1 MYLDEEEEMQRE
13 LSQIVNDLKENPMLG
28 LFQAGNELVHSNLLA
43 WILEYN
49 NDQVISQKLKSH
61 LSIPQEHRIKK
72 VFREKYNFDIL
83 IVHGPDEQ
91 VENSDNIGFVVIE
104 NKFKSLPTIGQLE
117 KYTKEIN
124 SNTLSPY
131 KKTKLNSQNTNKV
144 LFAPQIFSDTFLK
157 KTDSKET
164 DSKETEW
171 AFWSYEDYLEI
182 IKIYI
187 QNQGPEAVVFSKYV
201 EMTQTILDIGNRYI
215 KADREKNLC
224 SPDKDNIK
232 KLEEIRLDSLYQK
245 IWYSCVME
253 EMNIPSPEFRYVTE
267 FTHNEGVWS
276 WKSTTNRNG
285 VMACLQIQAKN
296 VRIALE
302 PFYQDGEKIPAP
314 KTRKNQAQK
323 ELCSNVFNW
332 CAPIIKS
339 IAEEYSSAFT
349 DTGIEKWWDGEELKS
364 LDTLWEGK
372 SIDFTKKT
380 GGSKP
385 QWDPLYHFGDFIY
398 LQLKLKENCTRNT
411 LKEIIIFALEE
422 IQRNLEKIAIVKF

>member
-1 MYLDEEEEMQRE
+1 M
-13 LSQIVNDLKENPMLG
+13 
-28 LFQAGNELVHSNLLA
+28 
-43 WILEYN
+43 
-49 NDQVISQKLKSH
+49 
-61 LSIPQEHRIKK
+61 
-72 VFREKYNFDIL
+72 
-83 IVHGPDEQ
+83 
-91 VENSDNIGFVVIE
+91 
-104 NKFKSLPTIGQLE
+104 
-117 KYTKEIN
+117 
-124 SNTLSPY
+124 
-131 KKTKLNSQNTNKV
+131 
-144 LFAPQIFSDTFLK
+144 
-157 KTDSKET
+157 
-164 DSKETEW
+164 
-171 AFWSYEDYLEI
+171 
-182 IKIYI
+182 
-187 QNQGPEAVVFSKYV
+187 FSKYV

-224 SPDKDNIK
+224 SPNQENIK

-245 IWYSCVME
+245 IWYSCVMK
-253 EMNIPSPEFRYVTE
+253 EMNIPESLEFRYVTE
-267 FTHNEGVWS
+267 FSHNEGVWS

-314 KTRKNQAQK
+314 KTRNNQDQK

-332 CAPIIKS
+332 CAPIITS

-372 SIDFTKKT
+372 SINFTKKT

-398 LQLKLKENCTRNT
+398 LQLELQEHCTRNT
-411 LKEIIIFALEE
+411 LKKIIIFALEE

>member
-1 MYLDEEEEMQRE
+1 MQKG
-13 LSQIVNDLKENPMLG
+13 LSQIVDDLEKNPMLA

-43 WILEYN
+43 WILMY
-49 NDQVISQKLKSH
+49 NDQVISQKLKSY

-117 KYTKEIN
+117 KYTKKIN
-124 SNTLSPY
+124 DNTLSPY
-131 KKTKLNSQNTNKV
+131 KKTKLNSQNTKKV
-144 LFAPQIFSDTFLK
+144 LFAPQIFLDTF
-157 KTDSKET
+157 
-164 DSKETEW
+164 SKETEW

-201 EMTQTILDIGNRYI
+201 EKTQTILDIGNRYI

-224 SPDKDNIK
+224 SPNKDNIN
-232 KLEEIRLDSLYQK
+232 KLAEIRLDSLYQK
-245 IWYSCVME
+245 NWYSYVMKE
-253 EMNIPSPEFRYVTE
+253 TNIPVSPEFRYVTE
-267 FTHNEGVWS
+267 FSHDEGVWS
-276 WKSTTNRNG
+276 WKSTTNRNE
-285 VMACLQIQAKN
+285 VMACLQIQSKN

-302 PFYQDGEKIPAP
+302 PFYQDGDPVP
-314 KTRKNQAQK
+314 KPTARTNQAQK
-323 ELCSNVFNW
+323 ELCSKVFNW

-339 IAEEYSSAFT
+339 IAEKYSSAFT
-349 DTGIEKWWDGEELKS
+349 TTSIKNWWDAGELKS
-364 LDTLWEGK
+364 LDTVWEGK

-398 LQLKLKENCTRNT
+398 LQLKLQENCTRNT
-411 LKEIIIFALEE
+411 LKKIIIFALEE

>member
-1 MYLDEEEEMQRE
+1 MTTEEEMQEE

-49 NDQVISQKLKSH
+49 NDQLISQKLKSH

-124 SNTLSPY
+124 SNTLSSY
-131 KKTKLNSQNTNKV
+131 NKIKLNSQNTKKV
-144 LFAPQIFSDTFLK
+144 LFAPQIFLAPFLK
-157 KTDSKET
+157 EIG
-164 DSKETEW
+164 W
-171 AFWSYEDYLEI
+171 ASWSYEDYLEI
-182 IKIYI
+182 IKMYI

-224 SPDKDNIK
+224 SPDKENIK

-245 IWYSCVME
+245 MWYSCVME
-253 EMNIPSPEFRYVTE
+253 EMNIPESPEFRYVTE
-267 FTHNEGVWS
+267 FSHNEGVWS

-302 PFYQDGEKIPAP
+302 PFYQDGGKNPAP
-314 KTRKNQAQK
+314 KTSTRENQDQK

-332 CAPIIKS
+332 CAPIITS
-339 IAEEYSSAFT
+339 IAKKYRSAFT

-411 LKEIIIFALEE
+411 LEKIISFALEE
-422 IQRNLEKIAIVKF
+422 IQRNLEKIAIVNFRKRS

>member
-1 MYLDEEEEMQRE
+1 MQGE

-49 NDQVISQKLKSH
+49 NDQVISQKLKAC
-61 LSIPQEHRIKK
+61 LSIPQEHRIKE

-117 KYTKEIN
+117 KYTKKIN
-124 SNTLSPY
+124 DNTLSPY
-131 KKTKLNSQNTNKV
+131 KKTKLNSQNTKKV
-144 LFAPQIFSDTFLK
+144 LFDPKIFLDTF
-157 KTDSKET
+157 SEET
-164 DSKETEW
+164 GWISR
-171 AFWSYEDYLEI
+171 SYEDYLEI

-224 SPDKDNIK
+224 SPNQENIK

-245 IWYSCVME
+245 IWYSCVMK
-253 EMNIPSPEFRYVTE
+253 EMNISESLEFRYVTE
-267 FTHNEGVWS
+267 FSHNEGVWS

-314 KTRKNQAQK
+314 KTRNNQDQK

-332 CAPIIKS
+332 CAPIITS

-349 DTGIEKWWDGEELKS
+349 DTSIKKWWDGEELKS

-372 SIDFTKKT
+372 SIDFTKKLEVANHS
-380 GGSKP
+380 GILCIILVI
-385 QWDPLYHFGDFIY
+385 LYTY
-398 LQLKLKENCTRNT
+398 N
-411 LKEIIIFALEE
+411 
-422 IQRNLEKIAIVKF
+422 

>member
-1 MYLDEEEEMQRE
+1 MQGE
-13 LSQIVNDLKENPMLG
+13 LSQIVNALKENPMLG
-28 LFQAGNELVHSNLLA
+28 LSQAGNELVHSNLLA
-43 WILEYN
+43 WILECN
-49 NDQVISQKLKSH
+49 NDQVISQKLKSY
-61 LSIPQEHRIKK
+61 LSIPQEHRIKE

-117 KYTKEIN
+117 KYTKKIN
-124 SNTLSPY
+124 DNTLSPY
-131 KKTKLNSQNTNKV
+131 KKTKLNSQNTKKV
-144 LFAPQIFSDTFLK
+144 LFAPRIFLDTF
-157 KTDSKET
+157 SKER
-164 DSKETEW
+164 EW
-171 AFWSYEDYLEI
+171 IFWSYEDYLEI

-201 EMTQTILDIGNRYI
+201 EMTQNILDIGNRYI

-224 SPDKDNIK
+224 SPDQRNIE
-232 KLEEIRLDSLYQK
+232 KLKEIRLDSLYQK
-245 IWYSCVME
+245 IWYSYVMK
-253 EMNIPSPEFRYVTE
+253 EMNILEFREFPEFRYVTE
-267 FTHNEGVWS
+267 FSHNVGVWS
-276 WKSTTNRNG
+276 WKSTTDRNG

-302 PFYQDGEKIPAP
+302 PFYQDGEGIPAL
-314 KTRKNQAQK
+314 KTTHNNQDQK

-339 IAEEYSSAFT
+339 IAEKYSSAFT
-349 DTGIEKWWDGEELKS
+349 NTDIKKWWDGEELKS

-398 LQLKLKENCTRNT
+398 LQLELKKDCTQNT
-411 LKEIIIFALEE
+411 LKEIIIFALKE
-422 IQRNLEKIAIVKF
+422 IQHNLEKIAIVKF

>member
-1 MYLDEEEEMQRE
+1 MTTEEEMQEE

-131 KKTKLNSQNTNKV
+131 KKTKLNSQNTEKV
-144 LFAPQIFSDTFLK
+144 LFAPQIFLDTF
-157 KTDSKET
+157 SKEIERA
-164 DSKETEW
+164 SW
-171 AFWSYEDYLEI
+171 SSWSYEDYLEI

-224 SPDKDNIK
+224 SPNKDNIK

-253 EMNIPSPEFRYVTE
+253 EMNILEFREFPEFRYVTE

-314 KTRKNQAQK
+314 KTRENQDQK

-339 IAEEYSSAFT
+339 IANKYSSAFT
-349 DTGIEKWWDGEELKS
+349 NTGIEKWWDGEELKS

-411 LKEIIIFALEE
+411 LKKIIIFALKE